1 MARNESDREDM
12 MAEAVS
18 LVRRVEVRSDLF
30 SDSIIAGFNLQGWMF
45 LYIGSDP
52 MYRFDE
58 QGRLRRAFVDGRLY
72 RTQGQTLA
80 VMDRRRVFESGEP
93 VETTLVRQDLSA
105 DELEAFRVRM
115 HSNLKQVS
123 ESLRIGVVTRQH
135 PAEMPGV
142 ADEVESRIQRVLDA
156 REFLAPAIVRR

>member
-18 LVRRVEVRSDLF
+18 LVRRIECRSELF
-30 SDSIIAGFNLQGWMF
+30 SEPIIAGFNLQGWMF

-80 VMDRRRVFESGEP
+80 VLDRQRTFDAGEP
-93 VETTLVRQDLSA
+93 VETNLVRQDLSA
-105 DELEAFRVRM
+105 GELTAFRLRM
-115 HSNLKQVS
+115 YSQLNLVS
-123 ESLRIGVVTRQH
+123 ECLRIGAITRQY
-135 PAEMPGV
+135 PAEMHGIT
-142 ADEVESRIQRVLDA
+142 DEVESRIRLVLSTS
-156 REFLAPAIVRR
+156 EFLAPAIVRR

>member
-18 LVRRVEVRSDLF
+18 LVRRIEFRSELHPEPM
-30 SDSIIAGFNLQGWMF
+30 IAGFNSKGWLF
-45 LYIGSDP
+45 VYIGNDP

-58 QGRLRRAFVDGRLY
+58 QGRLRRAYVEGRLY

-80 VMDRRRVFESGEP
+80 VLDRRRVFESGDP
-93 VETTLVRQDLSA
+93 VETTLVRQDLLA
-105 DELEAFRVRM
+105 DELVTFRLQM
-115 HSNLKQVS
+115 HANLMQVS
-123 ESLRIGVVTRQH
+123 ESLRNGVVMRQL
-135 PAEMPGV
+135 PIEMPGI
-142 ADEVESRIQRVLDA
+142 ADEVQSRLRQILDT